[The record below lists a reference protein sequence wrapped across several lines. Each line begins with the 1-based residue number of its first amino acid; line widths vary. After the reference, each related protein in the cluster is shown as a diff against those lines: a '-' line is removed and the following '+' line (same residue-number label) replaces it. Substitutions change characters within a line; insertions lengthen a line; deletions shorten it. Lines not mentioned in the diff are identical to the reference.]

1 MTFDMSIIDTS
12 IAGPNVP
19 TLELTHGYSTIVD
32 DDDFERLR
40 DWRWIVRRPRYKTRT
55 YAYAMCCRN
64 GKVIHMHRLSAGAN
78 EGELVD
84 HINGD
89 TLDNRKCNLRI
100 CTHKQNRRNEGLSS
114 DNTSGFKGVTK
125 AGNRWR
131 AQICVDYQMK
141 YLGQYATRE
150 EAAKVYDTAAREHHG
165 EFARLNFPT

>member
-1 MTFDMSIIDTS
+1 MRYYLAMPKLSLTRGFSTLIDS
-12 IAGPNVP
+12 
-19 TLELTHGYSTIVD
+19 
-32 DDDFERLR
+32 DDFERFG
-40 DWRWIVRRPRYKTRT
+40 DWRWIARIARNKRREYV
-55 YAYAMCCRN
+55 YAMCCRN
-64 GKVIHMHRLSAGAN
+64 GKVIHMHRLIAGAKD
-78 EGELVD
+78 GELVD

-125 AGNRWR
+125 AGNKWR
-131 AQICVDYQMK
+131 AQICADYQVR

-150 EAAKVYDTAAREHHG
+150 EAARVYDAAAVKHHG